1 MGNML
6 YQASDNKSIIRGD
19 KTAKYTNSATT
30 NSLRNSS
37 DLTSNL
43 VNYKK
48 GGGCGCSK
56 G

>member
-6 YQASDNKSIIRGD
+6 YQASDNKSIIKGD

-37 DLTSNL
+37 DLTGNL
-43 VNYKK
+43 LNY
-48 GGGCGCSK
+48 SK
-56 G
+56 GSNHGSK